1 MPLLGWKSLGIN
13 HKKMNLIPTSQN
25 KILGNR
31 GSENTET
38 RGWRMHKEGSMG
50 EYIVNILNI
59 FLIQRNE
66 CIPWKI
72 LW

>member
-1 MPLLGWKSLGIN
+1 
-13 HKKMNLIPTSQN
+13 MNLIPTSQN

-50 EYIVNILNI
+50 EYI
-59 FLIQRNE
+59 
-66 CIPWKI
+66 
-72 LW
+72 